1 MPLLSRYFVRSSL
14 LCLLAGFTIG
24 GLILSAKAGVVSP
37 LVWLWFPA
45 HIALLLTGWLIQL
58 ALGVAYWIFP
68 RIILSV
74 RGRTRWAWAAFIVMQ
89 AGLGCTGLSLL
100 QVWWPETSKLLAVG
114 VLLQAAAVLL
124 FAVHA
129 WPRIRPAIIRAAGE
143 KHTG

>member
-24 GLILSAKAGVVSP
+24 GLILAAKAGIVTP

-68 RIILSV
+68 RIILTV
-74 RGRTRWAWAAFIVMQ
+74 RGRTRWAAASFVVMQ
-89 AGLGCTGLSLL
+89 SGLVFVAGSLL
-100 QVWWPETSKLLAVG
+100 QIWWPDAANLLGIG

-129 WPRIRPAIIRAAGE
+129 WPRIRPAIIRPASE
-143 KHTG
+143 